1 MGLIH
6 TNDLDAWHASVAA
19 HRSPLR
25 RLRNQFRSAAP
36 EPAVLL
42 MPGALRDAPRA
53 NDHSADE
60 NPAGENSG
68 IAEIDIL
75 LVLDS
80 LSPSQLAAILAPLR
94 HLERSRVA
102 ILTTPAAAAGLP
114 LAGGGRP
121 VAIGQVSD
129 LDLALPHLRS
139 VLAVG
144 NYMRLGAIAHASALR
159 AGAAFLVAQHGIV
172 TPFAPP
178 LPVGAELL
186 AWSQEDGAFWTD
198 GRNDV
203 ASQTVGGQLLH
214 EALRSGDQQRVGGD
228 PTSLTYLGQL
238 HGHELQ
244 RRSMARA
251 AGAFC
256 RTTGALYRPHPS
268 ETDIASRMQHR
279 LWRWRGIQFESSGKP
294 LPELNTAVVSVFST
308 GILEAAA
315 AGIPAW
321 VDFPEP
327 PQWLEEIWQR
337 YGMKHF
343 GSSAPTVVSPTV
355 NEPAKVI
362 AEIVLQRAGG
372 RR

>member
-1 MGLIH
+1 
-6 TNDLDAWHASVAA
+6 
-19 HRSPLR
+19 
-25 RLRNQFRSAAP
+25 
-36 EPAVLL
+36 
-42 MPGALRDAPRA
+42 MPGTSLGTTGDTDLQP
-53 NDHSADE
+53 DE
-60 NPAGENSG
+60 SVGVDEV
-68 IAEIDIL
+68 DIL

-80 LSPSQLAAILAPLR
+80 LSPSQLAAILAPMR

-102 ILTTPAAAAGLP
+102 VLTTPAAAAGLP
-114 LAGGGRP
+114 TAAGSKP
-121 VAIGQVSD
+121 LSIVQVSD
-129 LDLALPHLRS
+129 LDLALPHLRC

-144 NYMRLGAIAHASALR
+144 DYMHLGAIAHATALG
-159 AGAAFLVAQHGIV
+159 ANAAFLVAQHGIV
-172 TPFAPP
+172 TPHAPP
-178 LPVGAELL
+178 LPKGAELL
-186 AWSQEDGAFWTD
+186 AWSEEDGEFWAG

-203 ASQTVGGQLLH
+203 TSHTVGGQLLH
-214 EALRSGDQQRVGGD
+214 EALRSGDQQRVGGEA
-228 PTSLTYLGQL
+228 TSLTYLGQL

-279 LWRWRGIQFESSGKP
+279 LWRLRGIEFESSGMP

-308 GILEAAA
+308 GVLEAAA

-337 YGMKHF
+337 YGMKRF
-343 GSSAPTVVSPTV
+343 GSSAPTVVPPTV
-355 NEPAKVI
+355 NEPAKEI